1 MRVEREVKQPIL
13 AVPPRAHVSTKPPAD
28 QERWPRLPSS
38 CSLSL
43 QVMGGMAEQANN
55 ITPTSWSAASRGP
68 CTTFL
73 HANKCLE
80 SNSLQPKQGGWN
92 PFNLLGKARH
102 KADCTGIW
110 TFSWISNYKKS
121 WVEMQTLDSVLNSEA
136 RLWTSAVAAFLSHIL
151 RRRSAVS
158 KITRM
163 ATTYVSQL
171 KVGRRSPTIYF
182 KTEEGIA

>member
-13 AVPPRAHVSTKPPAD
+13 AVPPTAQVSTKPPAD
-28 QERWPRLPSS
+28 QEPWPRLPSS

-102 KADCTGIW
+102 KTYAQEFGLL
-110 TFSWISNYKKS
+110 
-121 WVEMQTLDSVLNSEA
+121 VE
-136 RLWTSAVAAFLSHIL
+136 
-151 RRRSAVS
+151 
-158 KITRM
+158 
-163 ATTYVSQL
+163 
-171 KVGRRSPTIYF
+171 SPTIKSLEWKCRAWILSLTVRQGF
-182 KTEEGIA
+182 EQALWLPSSLTSSGEDQLCPRSPEWRLPMCHSSKLEDVLLPSTLKRRRV